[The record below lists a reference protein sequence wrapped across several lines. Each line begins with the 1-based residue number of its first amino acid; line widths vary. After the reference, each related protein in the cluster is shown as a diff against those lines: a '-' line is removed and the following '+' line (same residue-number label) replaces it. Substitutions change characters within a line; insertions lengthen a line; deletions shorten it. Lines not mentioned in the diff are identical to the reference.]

1 MQFSLILSL
10 VYLAGPFLEFLI
22 DSFHSFVFIIVNV
35 SSYMFSDSCAPNVC
49 SILFFS
55 FKILYLCSLLWH
67 YGVCA
72 CVQMCVVCAC
82 VCTCVCVCSCVCA
95 CVCMCADMCCVC
107 MCVCMYV
114 CKCVYVCV
122 HVCRCVLC
130 LPVSVQ
136 MHLPMCAFAWGG
148 QRTAWSIIPQ
158 EPTTL

>member
-1 MQFSLILSL
+1 MGNNSFPLTNYLWILGENYMQFSLILSL

-72 CVQMCVVCAC
+72 CVQMCVVPAC
-82 VCTCVCVCSCVCA
+82 E
-95 CVCMCADMCCVC
+95 CADASS
-107 MCVCMYV
+107 YV
-114 CKCVYVCV
+114 CICMGRSKDSLEYYSPGTHYLVIK
-122 HVCRCVLC
+122 
-130 LPVSVQ
+130 P
-136 MHLPMCAFAWGG
+136 FTKTW
-148 QRTAWSIIPQ
+148 
-158 EPTTL
+158 TLRLG